1 MENISLPPCKSPLP
15 AEVVRQIEQME
26 TRIRYLEEINRVNL
40 DALDI
45 VASMGDLYTTSRS
58 EWNRGNILAAAREH
72 VLRLVQFRAVGYCL
86 VDDETGEF
94 VLTECFPAE
103 HKGLIQEEIAYQTD
117 QGMFAW
123 ALNHHRA
130 ITVASR
136 TPGVSIVMHAIATH
150 ERVHGMFVG
159 MLDEEQSTLADGTLS
174 LISILLFI
182 TASAL
187 ENAALYSTINE
198 HNRRLEE
205 TVQERTRELQHA
217 MSELQKASEAK
228 SQFLANMSHE
238 IRTPMNGVLGLT
250 ELLLDTKLDP
260 VQRDYVETIHSS
272 GETLLAIINDIL
284 DFSKIEA
291 NKLELET
298 VSFDLHRVLD
308 DSINLFAQK
317 ARAKGVEIS
326 SVIHPDV
333 PMMLRGDPIRLRQ
346 IITNLVGNAVKFTE
360 RGEIVVRV
368 ELKSSSETNVTLHF
382 SVTDTG
388 VGIAE
393 EAQRSLFQP
402 FVQADGSTTRKYGGT
417 GLGLAICK
425 QLAELMGGTIGVNS
439 VLGSGSTFWFSAVFE
454 RDTDHA
460 STQQD
465 NDRASELR
473 PARRL
478 PAGLRVLLVEDNA
491 VNVKVATRMLEKLGC
506 TPDIAP
512 NGRKAVE
519 AATQKRYDIILMDC
533 MMPEMDGFEAT
544 QAIRKAEPPGCR
556 VPIVA
561 MTASVLQSER
571 ERCFACG
578 MDAYVTK
585 PIKADVLFNTI
596 MNWAGRASGDEA
608 AAKEKHAD
616 TKQKPSLSESLR
628 GILDQAR
635 LQELNEL
642 GGEELVLELL
652 DVFRHDVP
660 MQLAALREAI
670 AAGDARSVQMLA
682 HTVKG
687 GSRNIGA
694 VQLAEYCQSLEA
706 AAKGGDL
713 SRAGD
718 LFAGIENE
726 FSRVQRVFDEVP
738 QHTTTKP

>member
-1 MENISLPPCKSPLP
+1 MENISLPSCKSPLP

-26 TRIRYLEEINRVNL
+26 TRIQYLEEINRFNL
-40 DALDI
+40 EALDI
-45 VASMGDLYTTSRS
+45 VTSMGDLYTTSRS
-58 EWNRGNILAAAREH
+58 DWNRGNILAAAREH
-72 VLRLVQFRAVGYCL
+72 VLRLVQFRSVAYCM

-94 VLTECFPAE
+94 ILTECFPVE
-103 HKGLIQEEIAYQTD
+103 HESVIREEIAYQTD

-130 ITVASR
+130 ITIASR
-136 TPGVSIVMHAIATH
+136 TPGVSIIMHPIATR
-150 ERVHGMFVG
+150 ERVLGMFVG
-159 MLDEEQSTLADGTLS
+159 MLDEGHGTLADGTLS

-198 HNRRLEE
+198 LNRRLEE
-205 TVQERTRELQHA
+205 TVQEQTRELQHT

-260 VQRDYVETIHSS
+260 FQRDYVESIHSS
-272 GETLLAIINDIL
+272 GEALLAIINDIL

-291 NKLELET
+291 NKLQLET

-308 DSINLFAQK
+308 DTINLFAQK
-317 ARAKGVEIS
+317 ARAKGVQIS
-326 SVIHPDV
+326 SVIHQDV

-360 RGEIVVRV
+360 RGEIVIRV
-368 ELKSSSETNVTLHF
+368 ELQSSSATTVTLHF

-388 VGIAE
+388 VGIAD
-393 EAQRSLFQP
+393 EAQRLLFQP

-425 QLAELMGGTIGVNS
+425 QLAELMGGTIGVHS
-439 VLGSGSTFWFSAVFE
+439 VPGSGSTFWFSAVLE
-454 RDTDHA
+454 RETAHA

-465 NDRASELR
+465 EHGTSELR
-473 PARRL
+473 PARKL

-491 VNVKVATRMLEKLGC
+491 INVKVATRMLENLGC
-506 TPDIAP
+506 IPDVVP

-519 AATQKRYDIILMDC
+519 AATQKHYDIILMDC

-544 QAIRKAEPPGCR
+544 RAIRKAEPPGCR

-561 MTASVLQSER
+561 MNASVLQSER
-571 ERCFACG
+571 DRCFACG

-585 PIKADVLFNTI
+585 PIRADVLFNTI
-596 MNWAGRASGDEA
+596 MNWVGCVSGSET
-608 AAKEKHAD
+608 AAKENHTD
-616 TKQKPSLSESLR
+616 TKQTPSLSESLQ
-628 GILDQAR
+628 GILDQGR
-635 LQELNEL
+635 LRELNEL
-642 GGEELVLELL
+642 GGEALVLELVH
-652 DVFRHDVP
+652 VFQNDVP

-682 HTVKG
+682 HTMKG

-694 VQLAEYCQSLEA
+694 VQLAEYCQSLEVA
-706 AAKGGDL
+706 ARGGDL
-713 SRAGD
+713 SGAGD

-726 FSRVQRVFDEVP
+726 FSRVQRVFEQVP
-738 QHTTTKP
+738 HHIIAKP